1 MSAPENE
8 RRVDGEL
15 SLVPYFPCPEITLE
29 WYLDPDVCRQSDNID
44 CVYSL
49 ERLGAMYGFLSTHGR
64 CFYIKYRGKLVG
76 DVTLRDNA
84 ELCIVVS
91 KPYQNRHIGRRC
103 ILNMLELARE
113 SGLDEVKANIYSFN
127 TQSQRMFLS
136 IGFVKTADEWYSFKL
151 N

>member
-1 MSAPENE
+1 M
-8 RRVDGEL
+8 EL
-15 SLVPYFPCPEITLE
+15 
-29 WYLDPDVCRQSDNID
+29 
-44 CVYSL
+44 
-49 ERLGAMYGFLSTHGR
+49 